1 MFLFSW
7 KGVGGIF
14 LLQIVHSSFAV
25 DCGIEV
31 VSMVDPAVCNLG
43 LRLLRR
49 FGSNPVAKVA
59 LSRKGSIHM
68 VSKDGRRDLLE
79 IFQ

>member
-1 MFLFSW
+1 
-7 KGVGGIF
+7 
-14 LLQIVHSSFAV
+14 
-25 DCGIEV
+25 
-31 VSMVDPAVCNLG
+31 MVDPAVCNLG
-43 LRLLRR
+43 LRLLWR